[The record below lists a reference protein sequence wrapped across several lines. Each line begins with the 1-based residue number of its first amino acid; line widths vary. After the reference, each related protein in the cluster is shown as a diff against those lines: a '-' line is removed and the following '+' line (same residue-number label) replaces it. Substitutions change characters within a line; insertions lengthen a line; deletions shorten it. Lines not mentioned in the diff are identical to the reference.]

1 MDVVH
6 RPPPSPHLHD
16 KNPFQLGSFSILM
29 KAAQEEEEDEN
40 EKKRKEKENVS
51 RFPWRDPAA
60 PATSGL
66 PSNVWR
72 GGLIGAGKAAR

>member
-1 MDVVH
+1 
-6 RPPPSPHLHD
+6 
-16 KNPFQLGSFSILM
+16 M

-72 GGLIGAGKAAR
+72 GVSIGADNATG